1 MDLIK
6 EFCFGVTHE
15 YCYNKK
21 LYQCGEFDIDIIKN
35 HPNLNNIINE
45 LKKRDEKVIIFNN
58 YFSHNEINGE
68 IIKYTDNILFEIR
81 QVYDFWNTP
90 DLFFVDFIIIPSNLS
105 TNDIV
110 GLSKQYIADT
120 LKIQYN
126 WDDIEEYIEK
136 INMIDSSVNLDK
148 IDFNKKVSIN
158 LDLNII
164 ENYTEDI
171 ENEDIDSGDDEN
183 EDIESGD
190 DEIDIKNLD
199 NEYTESDD

>member
-35 HPNLNNIINE
+35 HSNLNSIIE
-45 LKKRDEKVIIFNN
+45 KLKMTDEKVIIFNN

-68 IIKYTDNILFEIR
+68 IIKYTENIQFEIKP
-81 QVYDFWNTP
+81 VYDFWNTY
-90 DLFFVDFIIIPSNLS
+90 DSFFVEFIVIPSNLS
-105 TNDIV
+105 KNDIV

-126 WDDIEEYIEK
+126 CDDIEEYIEK

-158 LDLNII
+158 LDLNLI

-171 ENEDIDSGDDEN
+171 EDEDID
-183 EDIESGD
+183 SGD

-199 NEYTESDD
+199 DDIDD